1 MSQPAT
7 YYTAVSRLPA
17 LSPAGCIS
25 PRRSECCTHW
35 TEWSGWPK
43 LELLVHAHAKP
54 LVQLTEPASP
64 ANTETQQSMYYWR
77 YIVCVWVSECVCV
90 CVCECV
96 SECVC
101 VCACVCES
109 VWVSEWVRVCEW
121 VSEWECVCVCACVC
135 VHVCVCACIFVW
147 KIIL

>member
-17 LSPAGCIS
+17 LFPAGCIS

-90 CVCECV
+90 SVWV
-96 SECVC
+96 SVCVC
-101 VCACVCES
+101 VRVCVREC
-109 VWVSEWVRVCEW
+109 VSEWVRVCEW

-135 VHVCVCACIFVW
+135 VCVHVCVCACIFVW